1 MVRTDS
7 REMKLDAFVRPPSLD
22 TATQPSSSSA
32 APPTNAVNQS
42 EPVDMD
48 TTDPI
53 VIKDDGYVIYLL
65 CEV

>member
-7 REMKLDAFVRPPSLD
+7 REMKLDPFVRPPSLD
-22 TATQPSSSSA
+22 TAMQPSSSSTT
-32 APPTNAVNQS
+32 PPTNAANQS
-42 EPVDMD
+42 EPVVMD